1 MNAHGRLMS
10 DARPTPRQMIGRA
23 RTELPTPALVLD
35 VDRMRDNIATMASW
49 ASGHAA
55 VRPHFK
61 VHKCLE
67 IAHEQVAA
75 GAIGMTVATVW
86 EAWALVRGGF
96 DEILI
101 ANEVVA
107 PGKASLV
114 AQLAGEARITVAVDD
129 PDVAA
134 ALSAA
139 ACREGTEIG
148 VLAEV
153 DVGMHR
159 GGVRSIEEGRALA
172 QRVSDLSGI
181 RLRGVMGYEGHVVTE
196 PDRQRRGEGARDA
209 MDLLARHVDALRDDG
224 REIEIVSAGGT
235 NTYDM
240 TGGDP
245 RVTEVQAGTYPVMDA
260 GYARL
265 APAFHPALTVLATTV
280 SRKGATAVLDC
291 GTKAIAGDVSG
302 PVPAVGKV
310 RELHEEHMLLD
321 VDEQNP
327 SPAVG
332 DVLEVTVGYSGGTI
346 NLHDV
351 YFVASGAEI
360 VDVWQIIARGPGW
373 TGGLQDQAG
382 AR

>member
-1 MNAHGRLMS
+1 MNAHGKLMS
-10 DARPTPRQMIGRA
+10 DALPTPDQMIGRA

-35 VDRMRDNIATMASW
+35 VDRMRENIATMAAW
-49 ASGHAA
+49 TNGHAA

-67 IAHEQVAA
+67 IAREQVAA
-75 GAIGMTVATVW
+75 GAIGLTAATVW
-86 EAWALVRGGF
+86 EARALVRGGF

-114 AQLAGEARITVAVDD
+114 AQLAGQAQITVAVDD

-134 ALSAA
+134 LLSAA
-139 ACREGTEIG
+139 ASSEGTEIG
-148 VLAEV
+148 ALVEV

-172 QRVSDLSGI
+172 QRLSDLPGV

-196 PDRQRRGEGARDA
+196 PDRERRSDGARAA
-209 MDLLARHVDALRDDG
+209 MDLLGRHIDALRADG
-224 REIEIVSAGGT
+224 HEIEIVSGGGT

-240 TGGDP
+240 TGADP
-245 RVTEVQAGTYPVMDA
+245 RVTELQAGTYAVVDA
-260 GYARL
+260 GYASL
-265 APAFHPALTVLATTV
+265 APAFHPALTVVATTV
-280 SRKGATAVLDC
+280 SRKGSTAVLDC
-291 GTKAIAGDVSG
+291 GSKAIAGDVSG
-302 PVPAVGKV
+302 PVPPVGKV
-310 RELHEEHMLLD
+310 RELHEEHMLLEVGED
-321 VDEQNP
+321 DA

-351 YFVASGAEI
+351 YFVASGPEI
-360 VDVWQIIARGPGW
+360 VDVWQIRARGPGW
-373 TGGLQDQAG
+373 TGAFERPERD
-382 AR
+382 R

>member
-1 MNAHGRLMS
+1 MNAPGNLLP
-10 DARPTPRQMIGRA
+10 DAQLTPRQMIGRA
-23 RTELPTPALVLD
+23 RTELPTPSLVLD
-35 VDRMRDNIATMASW
+35 VDRMRKNIATMASW
-49 ASGHAA
+49 TGGRTAI
-55 VRPHFK
+55 RPHFK

-67 IAHEQVAA
+67 IAREQVAA
-75 GAIGMTVATVW
+75 GAIGMTAATVW

-101 ANEVVA
+101 ANEVVT

-129 PDVAA
+129 ADVAA
-134 ALSAA
+134 AISAA
-139 ACREGTEIG
+139 ASNEGTEIG
-148 VLAEV
+148 MIAEV

-172 QRVSDLSGI
+172 HRLSDLPGV

-196 PDRQRRGEGARDA
+196 PDRQRRSDGAREA
-209 MDLLARHVDALRDDG
+209 MDLLARHVDALRADG

-245 RVTEVQAGTYPVMDA
+245 RVTELQAGTYAVMDA

-280 SRKGATAVLDC
+280 SRKGTTAILDC

-302 PVPAVGKV
+302 PVPPVGKV

-321 VDEQNP
+321 VDEDA

-360 VDVWQIIARGPGW
+360 VDVWQITARGPGW
-373 TGGLQDQAG
+373 TSGSERQAG
-382 AR
+382 DR